1 MYPSFHKDNFEV
13 ESEINSYKD
22 NELFELKSYI
32 NKLEQQIKNFQSENE
47 NLINL
52 NNNLQKEKIELNAS
66 IELKEITINQ
76 QMALLDNLK
85 KKNENS
91 EIRINELEKINQE
104 LNYLYI
110 ELNQKDKSESEKID
124 FDKNK
129 NKTDQLIKFSQQV
142 DSLSI
147 IKSRLEHDNR
157 ILMNKINYIRLE
169 HENEIN
175 MLKKNQAFEFEKK
188 IKLYQI
194 YKMNYH
200 YFKIIQI

>member
-1 MYPSFHKDNFEV
+1 MYPSFQKDNYDV
-13 ESEINSYKD
+13 ENEINSYKD
-22 NELFELKSYI
+22 NELFELKSYV
-32 NKLEQQIKNFQSENE
+32 NKLEQQLKNFQSENE

-52 NNNLQKEKIELNAS
+52 NNYLQKEKIELNAS

-76 QMALLDNLK
+76 QMELLDNLK

-91 EIRINELEKINQE
+91 DLRINELEKINQE

-110 ELNQKDKSESEKID
+110 ELNQKDKSENEKID

-129 NKTDQLIKFSQQV
+129 NKIDQLIKFSQQV

-157 ILMNKINYIRLE
+157 ILVNKINYIQLE
-169 HENEIN
+169 YENERN
-175 MLKKNQAFEFEKK
+175 M
-188 IKLYQI
+188 
-194 YKMNYH
+194 
-200 YFKIIQI
+200 

>member
-1 MYPSFHKDNFEV
+1 MYPSFQKDNYDV
-13 ESEINSYKD
+13 ENEINSYKD
-22 NELFELKSYI
+22 NELFELKSYV
-32 NKLEQQIKNFQSENE
+32 NKLEQQLKNFQSENE

-52 NNNLQKEKIELNAS
+52 NNYLQKEKIELNAS

-76 QMALLDNLK
+76 QMELLDNLK

-91 EIRINELEKINQE
+91 DLRINELEKINQE

-110 ELNQKDKSESEKID
+110 ELNQKDKSDNEKVD

-129 NKTDQLIKFSQQV
+129 NKIDQLIKFSQQV

-157 ILMNKINYIRLE
+157 ILVNKINYIQLE

-175 MLKKNQAFEFEKK
+175 MLKKFKHLNLKKK

-200 YFKIIQI
+200 